1 MIHNTKL
8 PAQPSTRKIFL
19 YRAQQIFSLFFPA
32 AARRLKLIFIPK
44 IELFS
49 TGWAGPCFEM
59 LRFAEPNPMFPLSGW
74 LLWHH
79 RGRPEG
85 PADPARGAAGEP
97 DHQYRYVGRE
107 GEGEQD
113 NYNINL
119 RDLPADNKLHSN
131 HQIGCEGRG
140 RTIC

>member
-8 PAQPSTRKIFL
+8 TTQPSTRKIFL
-19 YRAQQIFSLFFPA
+19 YRAQQIFSLFFPP

-49 TGWAGPCFEM
+49 TGRPGPCFEM
-59 LRFAEPNPMFPLSGW
+59 LRFAEPNQMFSLSGW

-85 PADPARGAAGEP
+85 PADQARGAAGEP
-97 DHQYRYVGRE
+97 DHQYR
-107 GEGEQD
+107 
-113 NYNINL
+113 
-119 RDLPADNKLHSN
+119 
-131 HQIGCEGRG
+131 
-140 RTIC
+140 